1 MAVYTHVSD
10 EALEAFLSA
19 YDLGRALSFK
29 GIAEGVENS
38 NYLLETERGRFIL
51 TLFEKRVAQADL
63 PYFIALKQ
71 HLAAAGFPC
80 PAPVAARNGAALR
93 VLEHRPALIVT
104 FLQGLSP
111 RRPTPAQCAGLGA
124 ALANMHLAARDFAM
138 TRTNTLGAASWPR
151 LFNDNVAGADALEA
165 GLGVRIAG
173 DLAALADF
181 PAASLPQGTIHA
193 DLFPD
198 NAFFEGD
205 RFTGAIDFYFAC
217 TDALAY
223 DLAICLNA
231 WAFDDHAQGTDY
243 NYTKGRRMI
252 EAYQSVRPL
261 SGAERAALPMLARGA
276 AMRFFQTR
284 FHDWTATPPGA
295 LVRPKN
301 PLDYARRLD
310 FHREAKGPED
320 YGA

>member
-1 MAVYTHVSD
+1 MAVYTAVSD
-10 EALEAFLSA
+10 EALEAFLNA
-19 YDLGRALSFK
+19 YDLGRARSFK

-38 NYLLETERGRFIL
+38 NYLLETERGRYIL
-51 TLFEKRVAQADL
+51 TLFEKRVVPADL

-71 HLAAAGFPC
+71 HLAKAGFPC

-111 RRPTPAQCAGLGA
+111 RRPNAAQCAGLGA
-124 ALANMHLAARDFAM
+124 ALAQMHLAAGDFQM
-138 TRTNTLGAASWPR
+138 TRANTLGATSWPR
-151 LFNDNVAGADALEA
+151 LFAGNIAGADALEA
-165 GLGVRIAG
+165 GLGARIAH
-173 DLAALADF
+173 DLDALADF
-181 PAASLPQGTIHA
+181 PAARLPQGTIHA

-217 TDALAY
+217 TDALVY
-223 DLAICLNA
+223 DLAVCLNA
-231 WAFDDHAQGTDY
+231 WAFDDGHQGTDY

-252 EAYQSVRPL
+252 EAYQAVRRL
-261 SGAERAALPMLARGA
+261 SDAEIKALPLLARGA

-284 FHDWTATPPGA
+284 FHDWTNTAPGA
-295 LVRPKN
+295 LVRPKD

-310 FHREAKGPED
+310 FHRAAKGPED
-320 YGA
+320 YGV